1 MQLSIACR
9 IVDQNSVL
17 WRQNIRAVKEIS
29 RSSFNSSNSSP
40 VKCLDVDGL
49 VVPGGVE
56 PQQLVDGDGHPHRV
70 GPLGLHDVRHRADQI
85 LAAGKYLVW
94 NSKYLNQMK
103 YFVLTNY
110 KTNCSIIF
118 KRFSFQ
124 ILYFQNWSMYCS
136 NIINLEGTGR
146 EQGWLLGGLSGG
158 WESPAQKRGPPCPC
172 PCRWPGPGRGQTSA
186 WTRCPAP
193 PGARTCPY
201 WPGARPPSWPGS
213 LQMSSRGGYA

>member
-1 MQLSIACR
+1 MFLPIIKQTAQLFS
-9 IVDQNSVL
+9 
-17 WRQNIRAVKEIS
+17 
-29 RSSFNSSNSSP
+29 
-40 VKCLDVDGL
+40 
-49 VVPGGVE
+49 
-56 PQQLVDGDGHPHRV
+56 
-70 GPLGLHDVRHRADQI
+70 
-85 LAAGKYLVW
+85 
-94 NSKYLNQMK
+94 
-103 YFVLTNY
+103 
-110 KTNCSIIF
+110 

-136 NIINLEGTGR
+136 HIINLEGTGR

-158 WESPAQKRGPPCPC
+158 WQSPAQKRGPSC

-213 LQMSSRGGYA
+213 LQMSSRGGFASKQDSLMWKVNLQNLISAHLQFLSKCSKSQTSVWGLKMSSCC